1 MLFRFPF
8 RWGTPT
14 STATVTTPATPLW
27 SNLAPSG
34 QNWIGERA
42 GILPRF
48 EHISVNQDTGPQFVK
63 VTDVVS

>member
-14 STATVTTPATPLW
+14 STATVTTPAAPLW
-27 SNLAPSG
+27 TNLAASG
-34 QNWIGERA
+34 QNWIGDRA
-42 GILPRF
+42 GMLPRF
-48 EHISVNQDTGPQFVK
+48 EHISANGDTGPQFVK